1 MIEKDKEMK
10 NIFAKNTKISRNLA
24 IIGYMILAEGAGAM
38 KQKNNGKKKTILTR
52 AELVRVHRKDT
63 LFSIAVFTVTTIG
76 CFFFNRMASD
86 PTLNIAMLYTLGVF
100 IIARYTE
107 GYLYGVLFAVTSVL
121 SVNFFF
127 TYPFRNFNFS
137 LKGYQVTF
145 FRHEH
150 QYERA
155 AEAAGR
161 SGKGTHGSAKGKNA
175 CKPSPRSFA

>member
-1 MIEKDKEMK
+1 MK
-10 NIFAKNTKISRNLA
+10 KKFQAV
-24 IIGYMILAEGAGAM
+24 
-38 KQKNNGKKKTILTR
+38 KQKNNGKKKTILTH

-137 LKGYQVTF
+137 LKG
-145 FRHEH
+145 
-150 QYERA
+150 
-155 AEAAGR
+155 
-161 SGKGTHGSAKGKNA
+161 
-175 CKPSPRSFA
+175 